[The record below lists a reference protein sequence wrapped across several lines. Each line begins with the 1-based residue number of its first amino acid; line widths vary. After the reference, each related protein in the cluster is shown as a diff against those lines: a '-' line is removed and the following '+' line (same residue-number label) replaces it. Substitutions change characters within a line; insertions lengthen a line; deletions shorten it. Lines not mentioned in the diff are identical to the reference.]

1 MSDLVT
7 IASTAVS
14 AYQRALGTVS
24 NNIANVGTEGYS
36 KQEVGLIENSPR
48 DYGTSFIGTG
58 VNVTGVRRLYDAF
71 IEDSLRNA
79 TAELETQGPMVEY
92 ANRVVNIL
100 GNENV
105 SLL

>member
-36 KQEVGLIENSPR
+36 KQEVGLIEGEFYPEKM
-48 DYGTSFIGTG
+48 IA
-58 VNVTGVRRLYDAF
+58 RR
-71 IEDSLRNA
+71 
-79 TAELETQGPMVEY
+79 T
-92 ANRVVNIL
+92 IL
-100 GNENV
+100 K
-105 SLL
+105 